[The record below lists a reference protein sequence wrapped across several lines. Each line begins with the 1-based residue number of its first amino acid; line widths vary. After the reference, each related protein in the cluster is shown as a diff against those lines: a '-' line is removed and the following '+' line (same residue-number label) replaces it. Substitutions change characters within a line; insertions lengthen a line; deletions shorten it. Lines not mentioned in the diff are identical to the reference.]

1 MAREDWGERLS
12 SLSAPRATGR
22 PTLAQAGDQGDDRR
36 WAALAVL
43 LVGAFL
49 PPLDFFIVNVALPSI
64 RAGLKAGPG
73 AVQLV
78 VSGYA
83 TAYAVLLITGGRL
96 GDIYGRRRVFV
107 VGMVGFALSSALSGF
122 AWSPSVL
129 IAGRVLQGLAAAIM
143 APQSLASIQAIFP
156 DEEKPRAL
164 AFYAATFGIASAAG
178 LLLGG
183 ALIAASPFGLGWRAI
198 FLINLPVVALTI
210 PAAWVLLKETR
221 ADKPQRPDIV
231 GSALIAAALFALV
244 LPLIEGRDR
253 GWPLW
258 SLLLLGCSVPLM
270 LLFAWYE
277 RCLDARGRDPLVVP
291 AVLATPGMKRGL
303 VTALLFYALAV
314 FWLMFSVYEQA
325 GRGRTPLQAG
335 LDILPA
341 AGGFILGPLAGG
353 WLAGRLG
360 RWTAATG
367 MVVQALGL
375 LGTGGAILAGR
386 PALLP
391 VPLFAL
397 GLGQGIALPALT
409 RAIVS
414 RVEAKWSGLA
424 AGLVTSM
431 FQIGGALAV
440 AIIGGLFYALGG
452 ASGGPSLARA
462 YAAGV
467 AAIAF
472 CLFLAAILSGRPD
485 EPKPDEKGGAA

>member
-1 MAREDWGERLS
+1 MTD
-12 SLSAPRATGR
+12 ATDHG
-22 PTLAQAGDQGDDRR
+22 ASRR

-78 VSGYA
+78 VSAYA

-107 VGMVGFALSSALSGF
+107 FGMIGFALSSALSGV

-129 IAGRVLQGLAAAIM
+129 IVGRVLQGLTAAVM

-156 DEEKPRAL
+156 DDEKPRAL

-198 FLINLPVVALTI
+198 FLVNLPVVAVTI
-210 PAAWVLLKETR
+210 PAALVLLEETR
-221 ADKPQRPDIV
+221 ADDPERPDIV
-231 GSALIAAALFALV
+231 GAVLVAAALFALV

-258 SLLLLGCSVPLM
+258 SWVLLGTSIPFM
-270 LLFAWYE
+270 LTFAWYE
-277 RCLDARGRDPLVVP
+277 RRVDARGGDPLVVP
-291 AVLATPGMKRGL
+291 TVLATPGIKRGL
-303 VTALLFYALAV
+303 ATALLFYALAV

-325 GRGRTPLQAG
+325 GRRRTPLQAG

-341 AGGFILGPLAGG
+341 AFGFIVGPLAGG
-353 WLAGRLG
+353 WLAKRLG
-360 RWTAATG
+360 RWTSATG
-367 MVVQALGL
+367 MVIQALGL
-375 LGTGGAILAGR
+375 LGTGAAILVER
-386 PALLP
+386 PHLLI
-391 VPLFAL
+391 VPLFAI

-409 RAIVS
+409 RSIVS

-440 AIIGGLFYALGG
+440 AAIGGLFYALGG
-452 ASGGPSLARA
+452 GGNRPSLARA
-462 YAAGV
+462 YAIGV
-467 AAIAF
+467 AAIAL
-472 CLFLAAILSGRPD
+472 CLIVAAILSVRLGESNPNAKGR
-485 EPKPDEKGGAA
+485 AA